1 MPRTSLEIQSAL
13 RILDTSADAILTI
26 DVKGTVC
33 LANAATEQI
42 FGYTPEE
49 LLGQSITC
57 LMPKQYAQRHSEY
70 VQSYLKTGLKTV
82 MDSLREVECIRKD
95 GSPFSAALT
104 VREFVRDNEPYFIG
118 VVRDITERKKR
129 QTELEKKNRELQQ
142 SNDMLARFA
151 YISAHDLKTPLRS
164 ITGLI
169 NNFVR
174 TMDRWINT
182 GTEPD
187 PERVTKAAKLISHDT
202 AKMSTTIDD
211 TLRYCQAGENL
222 KLSWCS
228 LDKILVDAIDSAR
241 ALIEEHHVN
250 IDKEKAN
257 IKIYCD
263 KTQLTQVFYNL
274 ITNAIKYN
282 DKDYRSIRIEAYKQ
296 GTYVMVHVQD
306 NGVGI
311 PEDQQHKVF
320 ELFQKLQPEGSGVG
334 GAIVDRIVKGHGGT
348 VSIDSVIGQGSTF
361 NIKLPIKDI

>member
-1 MPRTSLEIQSAL
+1 MEIQSAL
-13 RILDTSADAILTI
+13 RILDTSSDAILTI
-26 DVKGTVC
+26 DAEGTIL
-33 LANAATEQI
+33 LANASVVRI
-42 FGYTPEE
+42 FGYEPKE
-49 LLGQSITC
+49 LLGQSVTR
-57 LMPKQYAQRHSEY
+57 LMSKQYAQRHAEY
-70 VQSYLKTGLKTV
+70 IQTYLETGHRTV
-82 MDSLREVECIRKD
+82 MGSMREIECIHKK
-95 GSPFSAALT
+95 GTSFYSAVT
-104 VREFVRDNEPYFIG
+104 VREFEQDGVPYFIG
-118 VVRDITERKKR
+118 VIRDITERKKR

-164 ITGLI
+164 ITGMI

-174 TMDRWINT
+174 IMDRWIDT
-182 GTEPD
+182 GKEPN
-187 PERVTKAAKLISHDT
+187 PERVKKAAKLISHDT

-222 KLSWCS
+222 NLKWCS
-228 LDKILVDAIDSAR
+228 LDKILLEAIDSAR
-241 ALIEEHHVN
+241 ALIEEHQVD

-263 KTQLTQVFYNL
+263 RTQLTQVFYNL
-274 ITNAIKYN
+274 ISNAIKYN
-282 DKDYRSIRIEAYKQ
+282 DKDYKRIRIEAYTQ
-296 GTYVMVHVQD
+296 GTDVMVHVQD

-320 ELFQKLQPEGSGVG
+320 ELFQKLQNEGSGVG

-348 VSIDSVIGQGSTF
+348 ISIDSVVGQGSTF